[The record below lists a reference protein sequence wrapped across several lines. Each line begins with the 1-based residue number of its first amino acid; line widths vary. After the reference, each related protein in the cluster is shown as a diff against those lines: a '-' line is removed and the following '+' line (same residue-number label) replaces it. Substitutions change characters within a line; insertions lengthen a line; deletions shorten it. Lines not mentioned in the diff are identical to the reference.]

1 MTPYTKVVSWKYGQ
15 FLGLI
20 HDPDQFGLIEA
31 TGEYC
36 ESEVDVFRRFV
47 TEDSTVL
54 DCGASMGAHTVA
66 LAKLCPAGR
75 VYAFEPQ
82 RIPFQIA
89 CGNVQ
94 LNCCKNVSALPLA
107 VGTEIK
113 AVYMAS
119 LDVES
124 DQKWGMNVISGDK
137 RDELSWMASLDT
149 LYLGSAQNPA
159 QPPAVTF
166 IKLDVEG
173 WELQALIGARQIIRA
188 FRPVI
193 YLEFNWHQGELIEIL
208 KNYGYTAW
216 THDAPAAREPNWN
229 GASVPSWPGT
239 PMLLALPYEKK
250 LVDQD
255 LNLWLVNKGFTHV

>member
-1 MTPYTKVVSWKYGQ
+1 MTEPYTKVVPWKYGN

-82 RIPFQIA
+82 RIPFQIL

-94 LNCCKNVSALPLA
+94 LNSCSNVSALPFALGHETKE
-107 VGTEIK
+107 VK
-113 AVYMAS
+113 MKPLSVYA
-119 LDVES
+119 DE
-124 DQKWGMNVISGDK
+124 KWGMNTIS
-137 RDELSWMASLDT
+137 DEGETSWMSDLDT
-149 LYLGSAQNPA
+149 LYLSSGHLEKM
-159 QPPAVTF
+159 PAVSF

-173 WELQALIGARQIIRA
+173 FEMQALMGARRIIRA
-188 FRPVI
+188 YCPVI
-193 YLEFNWHQGELIEIL
+193 YLEYNWHQAEIQEIL
-208 KNYGYTAW
+208 KKYEYATW
-216 THDAPAAREPNWN
+216 THEAPAAREPNFN
-229 GASVPSWPGT
+229 VVGIPNWPGT
-239 PMLLALPYEKK
+239 PMLLALPYGKP

-255 LNLWLVNKGFTHV
+255 HLNLWLVNQGFTHV